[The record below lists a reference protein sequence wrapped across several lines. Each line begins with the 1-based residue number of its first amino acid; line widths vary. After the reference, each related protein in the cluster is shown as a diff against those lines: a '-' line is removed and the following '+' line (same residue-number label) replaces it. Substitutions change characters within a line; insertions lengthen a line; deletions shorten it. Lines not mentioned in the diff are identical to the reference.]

1 MDIDKV
7 RGLKE
12 ERNEKLDKLVELGD
26 ENDQKFFKALRL
38 LKAQSEKE
46 EQRLINEGVE
56 QYGEKMLNWKKKISD
71 KKHSLEGSYAVSNKK
86 LVTEF
91 FTAAERYN
99 REIKKLKEEE

>member
-1 MDIDKV
+1 MNNKIEE
-7 RGLKE
+7 LKE
-12 ERNEKLDKLVELGD
+12 ERNEKLDKLVEFGD

-38 LKAQSEKE
+38 LKDQSEKE

-71 KKHSLEGSYAVSNKK
+71 KKHSLEDSYAVSNKK

-91 FTAAERYN
+91 FTVAEKYN
-99 REIKKLKEEE
+99 RGIRKLKES